1 MVMMFILTGLE
12 VDDVY
17 DVYELEVSSRQLV
30 LSVKAGLRRKS
41 RVVHRLAHATVGPN
55 LMAGI
60 AALRS

>member
-1 MVMMFILTGLE
+1 MVMMLILNGNE
-12 VDDVY
+12 N
-17 DVYELEVSSRQLV
+17 EVSSRQLV

>member
-1 MVMMFILTGLE
+1 MVMMIILTGLE
-12 VDDVY
+12 AD